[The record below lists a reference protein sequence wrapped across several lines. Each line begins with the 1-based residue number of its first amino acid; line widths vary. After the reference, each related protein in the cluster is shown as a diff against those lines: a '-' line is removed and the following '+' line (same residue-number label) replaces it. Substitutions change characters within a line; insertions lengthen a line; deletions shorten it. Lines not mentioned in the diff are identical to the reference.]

1 MIRERTPDK
10 AVTQNRCHG
19 HSRFCQRTCA
29 VVITRRTRRRQGKVL
44 KEQRRTPQQQ
54 TLGRR
59 WKPRLFSTPASV
71 VAWQELDRSAVSE
84 F

>member
-10 AVTQNRCHG
+10 AVTQNRCHA

-29 VVITRRTRRRQGKVL
+29 AVATRRTKRRRGKVP
-44 KEQRRTPQQQ
+44 KEQRRTPQQL

-59 WKPRLFSTPASV
+59 WKPRLSSTPASA